1 MEGSVHLM
9 KRLNE
14 EEISQHLTTLPG
26 WKRKDS
32 KWIERR
38 YRFKEYMDGISFVN
52 KIASSAEKENHH
64 PFISIQYKLVIV
76 SLTSWNE
83 NGLTELDFKLASQL
97 EDFFDA
103 VPKV

>member
-1 MEGSVHLM
+1 MLQIQKFPQQTSTLKGSVLIM
-9 KRLNE
+9 TRLDE
-14 EEISQHLTTLPG
+14 EEIIQHLTTLPG

-64 PFISIQYKLVIV
+64 PI
-76 SLTSWNE
+76 
-83 NGLTELDFKLASQL
+83 
-97 EDFFDA
+97 
-103 VPKV
+103 